1 MEKLEEETE
10 IKMIVLFIKMG
21 ISFDSGNL
29 ELALSYFE
37 QYKKQEVD
45 ENSSRANKLFYDLS
59 LINNDLLRINI
70 YKLIVKVYK

>member
-1 MEKLEEETE
+1 
-10 IKMIVLFIKMG
+10 MIVLFIKMG

-29 ELALSYFE
+29 EQALSYFE

-45 ENSSRANKLFYDLS
+45 ESNTKANKYFYDLN

>member
-45 ENSSRANKLFYDLS
+45 ENSSRANKLFYDLN

>member
-59 LINNDLLRINI
+59 LSNIDLLRINI